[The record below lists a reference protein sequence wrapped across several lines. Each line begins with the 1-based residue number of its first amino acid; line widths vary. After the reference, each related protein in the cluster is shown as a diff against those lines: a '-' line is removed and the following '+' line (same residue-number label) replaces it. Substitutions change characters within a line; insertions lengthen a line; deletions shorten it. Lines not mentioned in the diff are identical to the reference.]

1 MNHLSSIPNENWRLS
16 HMGRLLGH
24 AMRRFDARVLTLMA
38 HDVQVPL
45 ALSNLAAKGQVSAA
59 HIHLTRHLP
68 LKGARLIDLAQ
79 SANMSKQ
86 AMAQLL
92 AQCEAWGLIEKNA
105 DPRDARAKL
114 VLFTP
119 LGLQWLQGFER
130 AVRQTEAEFV
140 QEVGAEIATV
150 VRIGLEAYANAYNE

>member
-1 MNHLSSIPNENWRLS
+1 MKHLSPSPDENWRIS
-16 HMGRLLGH
+16 HIGRLLGH
-24 AMRRFDARVLTLMA
+24 AMRRFDARVLTLIA

-68 LKGARLIDLAQ
+68 LKGARLVDLAQ
-79 SANMSKQ
+79 AANMSKQ

-92 AQCEAWGLIEKNA
+92 AQCEAWGLVEKSP
-105 DPRDARAKL
+105 DPSDARAKL
-114 VLFTP
+114 LRFTP

-130 AVRQTEAEFV
+130 AVRQAEAEFT
-140 QEVGAEIATV
+140 QELGQNIATV
-150 VRIGLEAYANAYNE
+150 VKIGLEAYANAYNE